1 MQNNATLTCHFACQ
15 MGAVGNRHST
25 RRLTEGHKCDPYGGH
40 LTISNK
46 ITNTHNLSQ
55 WSPFRKCTIQTR
67 SVAWARS
74 FTVTECGTAR
84 VETQVS
90 VNKGTGHTTHTT
102 AAGWAA
108 TEAAREVITLQVLR
122 RKDLH
127 DTLLS
132 EKGKV
137 QKDVDRP

>member
-55 WSPFRKCTIQTR
+55 RSPFQKCTIQMLP
-67 SVAWARS
+67 VAWARS
-74 FTVTECGTAR
+74 FTVTVWNSKSGNPSVCQQRDGPHNSHHSCGMGCYRSHKRSDHASGT
-84 VETQVS
+84 ET
-90 VNKGTGHTTHTT
+90 KG
-102 AAGWAA
+102 
-108 TEAAREVITLQVLR
+108 
-122 RKDLH
+122 
-127 DTLLS
+127 
-132 EKGKV
+132 
-137 QKDVDRP
+137 PP